1 MPGKKWLP
9 GVNISWEI
17 MTGELVNKVFFKGVF
32 IYGDTGMADQQ
43 KTLSFISSRDHSQS
57 FLPSK
62 ITDHAAR
69 RVWACAGSELRLRC
83 RRLCGSNNHCTTAP
97 QFQLLNHFCF
107 QNNSAFFSYKS
118 EEIELILFLQSCII
132 QFLVCQVCLNLLFS
146 QSY

>member
-1 MPGKKWLP
+1 
-9 GVNISWEI
+9 
-17 MTGELVNKVFFKGVF
+17 
-32 IYGDTGMADQQ
+32 MADQQ
-43 KTLSFISSRDHSQS
+43 KTLSFISSQDHSQS

-97 QFQLLNHFCF
+97 QFQLLNHFFF

-132 QFLVCQVCLNLLFS
+132 QFLVSGVFEFAIFTVILVKSCKLYHADRFKWTS
-146 QSY
+146 QPI